1 MRSIET
7 LATLSADGTLTAKIT
22 TDIPPGDHQVIIV
35 IDERST
41 LRHRLHIDGFV
52 ADEIGEGERIEEE
65 NDYHQVEVREPL
77 RFSAYQVGVISDDF
91 TFRREDIYD
100 DSI

>member
-7 LATLSADGTLTAKIT
+7 LATLSADGTLTAKIP

-35 IDERST
+35 IDERLT
-41 LRHRLHIDGFV
+41 LRHRPRMDGFV
-52 ADEIGEGERIEEE
+52 ADEISRDERAEE
-65 NDYHQVEVREPL
+65 NDNHQVELREPL

-91 TFRREDIYD
+91 TFRREDLYD